1 VDKHHE
7 LAKKATAKYLAAGK
21 YLTEHEEEQPQIAQ
35 LYLKAKAKVVEMSLK
50 LIRYDDLQITPEAYA
65 ELVKRMSAAKL
76 IERIPEYEDFVD
88 RTLLP

>member
-1 VDKHHE
+1 MSFKDISTTFA
-7 LAKKATAKYLAAGK
+7 LAFKYSC
-21 YLTEHEEEQPQIAQ
+21 
-35 LYLKAKAKVVEMSLK
+35 AKVVEMSLK

-76 IERIPEYEDFVD
+76 IVRIPEYEDFVD

>member
-1 VDKHHE
+1 
-7 LAKKATAKYLAAGK
+7 
-21 YLTEHEEEQPQIAQ
+21 
-35 LYLKAKAKVVEMSLK
+35 LKAKAKVVEMSLK